1 MEKKRKDYLE
11 YKEAQSLDKNAMSDG
26 QSLSQTQ
33 KSLISWNANSLV
45 SNIKTKA
52 TTVGFSNTCNG
63 KLKPKSLDR
72 Q

>member
-26 QSLSQTQ
+26 QSLNQTL

-45 SNIKTKA
+45 SNIKTIA
-52 TTVGFSNTCNG
+52 ATVGFSKTCNG
-63 KLKPKSLDR
+63 ELKTKSLAR